1 LGGASEAGG
10 LSCREIA
17 DVEREPHV
25 RLDYENVGYPSVTG
39 FVRLHRQTLWLMA
52 TQLLW
57 GGLVS
62 GTFINALVFAQ
73 REQEDPYGRAS
84 SMVIMVI
91 LSLVSGFFSYRVS
104 LRINRG
110 PRRPVTKPYLRYF
123 GSTVLAM
130 WLSWWVFIFGGV
142 CFLYGT
148 PLWLVLLAFF
158 VPAWLL
164 FATNIPTRAKIAR
177 WANAE
182 DRTGAPDRR

>member
-1 LGGASEAGG
+1 
-10 LSCREIA
+10 
-17 DVEREPHV
+17 
-25 RLDYENVGYPSVTG
+25 
-39 FVRLHRQTLWLMA
+39 MA

-73 REQEDPYGRAS
+73 REQEDPYGLAS
-84 SMVIMVI
+84 FMVIMII

>member
-1 LGGASEAGG
+1 
-10 LSCREIA
+10 
-17 DVEREPHV
+17 
-25 RLDYENVGYPSVTG
+25 
-39 FVRLHRQTLWLMA
+39 MA
-52 TQLLW
+52 VQFLW
-57 GGLVS
+57 GAMVS
-62 GTFINALVFAQ
+62 GTVINAWVLSQ
-73 REQEDPYGRAS
+73 REQGDPHGTAI
-84 SMVIMVI
+84 SMVIMII

-148 PLWLVLLAFF
+148 PLWLVLVAFF